1 MDYFA
6 MPTTGQM
13 LAILFAFVLSALI
26 GAERELRHKDAGMRT
41 HVLVGVG
48 SCLFTL
54 VSIGGFPADLTG
66 NLRWDGSR
74 IAAQIVSGIGFIGA
88 GVIWFHHDAIRG
100 LTTASAIWV
109 AAAIGMACGA
119 EMFSV
124 AITVVLAYFLLVLAI
139 APLFHWITKRTGQTI
154 QISYEGGRGIL
165 RELLLEISKRG
176 FGSEVLSSRR
186 LKSGEEQYAQ
196 VNIRLKGSHDLA
208 TLVSWLSEFDG
219 VREVQIAD
227 EVE

>member
-1 MDYFA
+1 MNYFS
-6 MPTTGQM
+6 MPTTGQI
-13 LAILFAFVLSALI
+13 LAVVFAFALSALI

-119 EMFSV
+119 EMFTV
-124 AITVVLAYFLLVLAI
+124 AALVVIAYFVLVLAV
-139 APLFHWITKRTGQTI
+139 APLFHRLSRGSGRTL
-154 QISYEGGRGIL
+154 QISYDDGCGIL
-165 RELLLEISKRG
+165 RDLLPEITSRG
-176 FGSEVLSSRR
+176 YVTEVLSARQV
-186 LKSGEEQYAQ
+186 KSDSDQYAE
-196 VNIRLKGSHDLA
+196 VNVRVGGGHDI
-208 TLVSWLSEFDG
+208 TGLVTWLSEYDG
-219 VREVQIAD
+219 VREVRMAD